1 MKKFLSE
8 AKLNEIRGK
17 VLVGMATRDEMLC
30 VFEHLDS
37 MEYVLNDSDM
47 DDTFGTEGWREFF
60 GLPE

>member
-1 MKKFLSE
+1 MTFLTSR
-8 AKLNEIRGK
+8 KLYEIRGK
-17 VLVGMATRDEMLC
+17 ALVGRATMEELLS

-37 MEYVLNDSDM
+37 LETRLDETDD